1 MITAIGEKFRKY
13 EAHEFVISKLAERTK
28 FTLKN
33 YFPKN
38 LNAAPQKPSNQLNFR
53 SNFSSTCTE
62 NSNISLLMIKNLS
75 ILTII
80 QNSYRKPKRYKLNLC

>member
-1 MITAIGEKFRKY
+1 MSAKVGMNINNCKTKAELMIKINGLSQRSGNTFPLSSGQLIQYIFD
-13 EAHEFVISKLAERTK
+13 F
-28 FTLKN
+28 KN

-38 LNAAPQKPSNQLNFR
+38 LNAAPQKPPNQLNFR

-75 ILTII
+75 I
-80 QNSYRKPKRYKLNLC
+80 

>member
-1 MITAIGEKFRKY
+1 MFLREQEMSVNKKFDFK
-13 EAHEFVISKLAERTK
+13 I
-28 FTLKN
+28 

-38 LNAAPQKPSNQLNFR
+38 FNAAHQKPSAQLNFR

-80 QNSYRKPKRYKLNLC
+80 QISDQKPKRFKLNFC

>member
-1 MITAIGEKFRKY
+1 MK
-13 EAHEFVISKLAERTK
+13 KLSNKILREQE
-28 FTLKN
+28 LPGNYNSDVKN

-75 ILTII
+75 I
-80 QNSYRKPKRYKLNLC
+80 

>member
-1 MITAIGEKFRKY
+1 M
-13 EAHEFVISKLAERTK
+13 ISKPTDSTK
-28 FTLKN
+28 LILKN
-33 YFPKN
+33 YFAKN

>member
-1 MITAIGEKFRKY
+1 MFLREQEMHVNKFD
-13 EAHEFVISKLAERTK
+13 F
-28 FTLKN
+28 KN

-38 LNAAPQKPSNQLNFR
+38 FSAAPQKPSAQLNFR
-53 SNFSSTCTE
+53 SNFSSNCTE

-80 QNSYRKPKRYKLNLC
+80 QNSDQKPKQFKLNFC